1 MHTNT
6 NSTLNKFNG
15 ELHGDNTEDLPD
27 FVFFEEVGAE
37 KEERVEEVN
46 KKHKPNLPSTSVVL
60 VLHSKDIQSFIGPS
74 DLFLVKKGMKLDNTK
89 VTTIKFIGNVPRQ
102 DIERYISRRPNL
114 TKVIMD
120 SYGPVC
126 CTWTE
131 FDVVRK
137 NLKSFVVRSGARFV
151 DVCDFIAL

>member
-1 MHTNT
+1 MQT

-27 FVFFEEVGAE
+27 FVSFEAVRAE

-46 KKHKPNLPSTSVVL
+46 KKNRSNIPLTSVVL
-60 VLHSKDIQSFIGPS
+60 VSHSMNIQSFIGPS
-74 DLFLVKKGMKLDNTK
+74 DLFLVKKGIKLDNTK

-102 DIERYISRRPNL
+102 DIERYIARRPNL
-114 TKVIMD
+114 TKVMMD
-120 SYGPVC
+120 SYGPVS

-131 FDVVRK
+131 FDGVRK
-137 NLKSFVVRSGARFV
+137 NLKSFVVCSAARFL
-151 DVCDFIAL
+151 DVCDFIDL